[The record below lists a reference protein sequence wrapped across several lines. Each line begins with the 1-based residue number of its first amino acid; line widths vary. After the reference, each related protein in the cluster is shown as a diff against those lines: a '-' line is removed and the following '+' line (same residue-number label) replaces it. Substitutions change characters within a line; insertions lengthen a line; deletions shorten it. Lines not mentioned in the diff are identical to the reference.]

1 MEATQSTY
9 LRYVLGILIGLLGV
23 VFMFIPF
30 IPIGYLLIFAA
41 LFILS
46 PKIPF
51 LRKYVRFLKRK
62 DKDGR
67 LNKLEKKINDLE
79 KFIDRKTSTTRSSE

>member
-1 MEATQSTY
+1 MNETRSTY
-9 LRYVLGILIGLLGV
+9 LRYVLGVLIGLIGV

-30 IPIGYLLIFAA
+30 IPIGYLLIFMA

-51 LRKYVRFLKRK
+51 LKKYVRFLKRK

-79 KFIDRKTSTTRSSE
+79 NYIDRKTSTSKSSE